1 MTSSRPYLIRAI
13 HEWILDNEYT
23 PYILVNAI
31 ADGVIVPQQHVEN
44 DKIILNLG
52 LRAIQ
57 RLHLDN
63 DLIEFEARF
72 SGASMI
78 VSIPPMAVMAIY
90 ARENGQGMI
99 FDKDEPGGED
109 PSPVDSSKR
118 TQPKPGPKLR
128 VVK

>member
-13 HEWILDNEYT
+13 HEWVLDNEYT

-31 ADGVIVPQQHVEN
+31 ADGVIVPQQHIEN

-57 RLHLDN
+57 RLHLGN

-99 FDKDEPGGED
+99 FDKDEPGGGT
-109 PSPVDSSKR
+109 SPPDLGKR
-118 TQPKPGPKLR
+118 VQPKPGPKLR

>member
-13 HEWILDNEYT
+13 HEWILGNEYT
-23 PYILVNAI
+23 PYVLVNAI
-31 ADGVIVPQQHVEN
+31 AAGVIVPQQHIEN

-52 LRAIQ
+52 PRAIQ
-57 RLHLDN
+57 RLHLGN
-63 DLIEFEARF
+63 ELIEFEARF

-78 VSIPPMAVMAIY
+78 VSIPPTAVMAIY

-99 FDKDEPGGED
+99 FDKDEPGG
-109 PSPVDSSKR
+109 DSTPPKSGKP